1 METSYYVIGGLIVL
15 SILLERAS
23 KKKKRKGKRSNS
35 NRNVAPKVK
44 ATSSPSTEVRADSV
58 ILQTPLQELSGFE
71 FERLLAL
78 YFRDQGYKVE
88 ETGVGGNDGGVD
100 LVLIDRR
107 GERTAVQAKR
117 YADHNKVPV
126 QTVREL
132 VGAKR
137 NHNCILTLLITTSD
151 LTEPAKKEAEQL
163 HVDFWHGAHVERK
176 LAIWGKYKP
185 KKQKQRTARQ
195 EVAIAR
201 EVICK
206 CGHSMVIR
214 QNKQGVSFYGCS
226 RFPNCRH
233 TKSI

>member
-1 METSYYVIGGLIVL
+1 MELSWIVIGGLIAL
-15 SILLERAS
+15 SILLERATNR
-23 KKKKRKGKRSNS
+23 KRRKRKG
-35 NRNVAPKVK
+35 RNKQRTAPPKVK
-44 ATSSPSTEVRADSV
+44 ATLSPSTEVRQDAT

-100 LVLIDRR
+100 LVLVDRR

-137 NHNCILTLLITTSD
+137 NHNCVLTLLITTSD
-151 LTEPAKKEAEQL
+151 LTEPAKKEAEQF
-163 HVDFWHGAHVERK
+163 HVDYWHGGIVERK
-176 LAIWGKYKP
+176 LAAWGKYQP
-185 KKQKQRTARQ
+185 RKQKQSVVRN
-195 EVAIAR
+195 EVAATR

-206 CGHSMVIR
+206 CGQPMVIR
-214 QNKQGVSFYGCS
+214 KNKQGMPFYGCS
-226 RFPNCRH
+226 KFPNCRH
-233 TKSI
+233 TQSI

>member
-1 METSYYVIGGLIVL
+1 MSTFWMVVGGMFIL
-15 SILLERAS
+15 SILLERATKS
-23 KKKKRKGKRSNS
+23 SRKRGRSGKRNGLPKTKAKPAFSN
-35 NRNVAPKVK
+35 
-44 ATSSPSTEVRADSV
+44 EVRPDAT
-58 ILQTPLQELSGFE
+58 LLKTPLQELSGFE

-100 LVLIDRR
+100 LVLINRK

-137 NHNCILTLLITTSD
+137 NHNCILTLLVTTSD
-151 LTEPAKKEAEQL
+151 LTEPAKKEAEQF
-163 HVDFWHGAHVERK
+163 HVDYWHGGIVERK
-176 LAIWGKYKP
+176 LAAWGKYKP
-185 KKQKQRTARQ
+185 TKKKQRSVRK
-195 EVAIAR
+195 EVAATA
-201 EVICK
+201 EVICR
-206 CGHSMVIR
+206 CGHLMVIR
-214 QNKQGVSFYGCS
+214 KNRQGESFYGCS

-233 TKSI
+233 TKSVE

>member
-107 GERTAVQAKR
+107 GSVRRFRLSGMRIIIR
-117 YADHNKVPV
+117 YQYKLCANWW
-126 QTVREL
+126 EL
-132 VGAKR
+132 
-137 NHNCILTLLITTSD
+137 S
-151 LTEPAKKEAEQL
+151 
-163 HVDFWHGAHVERK
+163 
-176 LAIWGKYKP
+176 AI
-185 KKQKQRTARQ
+185 
-195 EVAIAR
+195 I
-201 EVICK
+201 I
-206 CGHSMVIR
+206 
-214 QNKQGVSFYGCS
+214 VSSPF
-226 RFPNCRH
+226 
-233 TKSI
+233 